1 MAADVVD
8 SLREGSGLRFRALD
22 VCRGATPII
31 SKEFTMNVLSTVK
44 VIAGASALAAMVMSM
59 SSVPAQAAPAG
70 SAPPSAAEL
79 RNTDCP
85 VSNPLITYRV
95 HVQDYGWLG
104 QSCDGYV
111 AGTTGE
117 SRRIEK
123 LEVHANI
130 GYLCLKGHI
139 QDQGDDPSWS
149 CQNGSTPAVTGTEG
163 LGRRLEG
170 VHIYILDSPPICAE
184 AHVEGD
190 GWQEARCGTDLW
202 VGTSGQGKRMEA
214 IKIWKQ

>member
-1 MAADVVD
+1 
-8 SLREGSGLRFRALD
+8 
-22 VCRGATPII
+22 
-31 SKEFTMNVLSTVK
+31 MNLLSRVK
-44 VIAGASALAAMVMSM
+44 VIAGASVLAATVLSM
-59 SSVPAQAAPAG
+59 SSVPAQAGPAG
-70 SAPPSAAEL
+70 AAPGAAAPGAAEL

-139 QDQGDDPSWS
+139 QDQGDDPYWS
-149 CQNGSTPAVTGTEG
+149 CQSGSASAVTGTEG

-170 VHIYILDSPPICAE
+170 VHINIADSPPICAE

-190 GWQEARCGTDLW
+190 GWQEARCGTDIW